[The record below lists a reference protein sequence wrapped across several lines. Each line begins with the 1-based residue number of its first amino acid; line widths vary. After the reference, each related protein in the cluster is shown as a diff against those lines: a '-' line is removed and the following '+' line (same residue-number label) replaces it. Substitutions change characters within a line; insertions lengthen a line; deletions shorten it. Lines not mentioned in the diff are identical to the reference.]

1 MNRVLAGYVRAGY
14 IRVNRVLVRKVC
26 GVKAEKFCQQIERTC
41 DQHRAA
47 RAGPRHGCGMGQSL
61 RQRLTKWIEPAA
73 VGRERSAERG
83 DADFVRYAPKWSRI
97 GNTQL
102 LFLSSRPV

>member
-61 RQRLTKWIEPAA
+61 RQRRSVGGRAGGVALRVGLSMEA
-73 VGRERSAERG
+73 VIDTRG
-83 DADFVRYAPKWSRI
+83 K
-97 GNTQL
+97 
-102 LFLSSRPV
+102 